1 MNLAKVPQ
9 EAPFISP
16 LPFCFFSNYSC
27 AVSSSFF
34 FLFAFI
40 RQLLKSWL
48 DRLMHSITLNN
59 VSSCLMDPISES
71 PNQLPPA
78 CCYTCRTVGV
88 IVRTVETRLIFSPH
102 FWWAVEK
109 EKANWFRH
117 PPNMCHQS
125 KVQWVQDFNVSTG
138 LGPSH
143 FIISWT
149 PKRPIFLNV
158 TRNLNICQPQC
169 FHAKEQKWCHHS
181 TERPLCQD
189 LAYSVTLLCFI
200 YCSLLFSNR
209 SLKKWMRGSH

>member
-1 MNLAKVPQ
+1 MNLAKVAQ

-40 RQLLKSWL
+40 LQLLRSWL
-48 DRLMHSITLNN
+48 DRLMYSITLNN

-88 IVRTVETRLIFSPH
+88 RVRTVEARLIFCPH
-102 FWWAVEK
+102 FWRAIGK
-109 EKANWFRH
+109 EKADWFQR
-117 PPNMCHQS
+117 PPNMGHQS
-125 KVQWVQDFNVSTG
+125 KAQWVQESNVSTG

-143 FIISWT
+143 VITSRT
-149 PKRPIFLNV
+149 HKRAFFKRDWK
-158 TRNLNICQPQC
+158 T
-169 FHAKEQKWCHHS
+169 
-181 TERPLCQD
+181 
-189 LAYSVTLLCFI
+189 
-200 YCSLLFSNR
+200 
-209 SLKKWMRGSH
+209 

>member
-59 VSSCLMDPISES
+59 VSSCLMDPIRES

-78 CCYTCRTVGV
+78 CGYTCRTVGV

-125 KVQWVQDFNVSTG
+125 KRNECKILTLAQVLVPLTSSH
-138 LGPSH
+138 LGH
-143 FIISWT
+143 LKGF
-149 PKRPIFLNV
+149 KRDWKP
-158 TRNLNICQPQC
+158 
-169 FHAKEQKWCHHS
+169 
-181 TERPLCQD
+181 
-189 LAYSVTLLCFI
+189 
-200 YCSLLFSNR
+200 
-209 SLKKWMRGSH
+209 